1 MADIVRTPVDSG
13 KVRVLVYGTLKSG
26 GTNHA
31 LMEKIRA
38 KFVAFD
44 SVSGAIKLK
53 DLGPFPA
60 VFDQSAE
67 EIKKCKG
74 EPNDVR
80 GEVYMMEEEGLA
92 HLDFYEGHPNF
103 FERRKL
109 WTNMYEK
116 RVWVYFLTVPEMDN
130 GQQRDVLP
138 DGMWE
143 PSKDEAKFWA
153 QQQE

>member
-1 MADIVRTPVDSG
+1 MADIVRTLDTG
-13 KVRVLVYGTLKSG
+13 KVRVLVYGTLKSE

-38 KFVAFD
+38 KFIGFD
-44 SVSGAIKLK
+44 STSGAIKLK

-74 EPNDVR
+74 EYNDVR
-80 GEVYMMEEEGLA
+80 GEVYMMDEEALA

-109 WTNMYEK
+109 WTNMYKK
-116 RVWVYFLTVPEMDN
+116 RVWVYFMRIPSMDDST
-130 GQQRDVLP
+130 QRNVLP
-138 DGMWE
+138 DGMWQ
-143 PSKDEAKFWA
+143 PSKDEALFWA
-153 QQQE
+153 QYEN